1 MNRKAL
7 VVIDIQ
13 NDITKHYRDIIDR
26 LNAAIEWAA
35 ESDMEIVYIQ
45 HNNLSAG
52 SRTFKPGTKGAELVP
67 ELKIVSDHIFV
78 KTKSNALTSEAF
90 SEFIRSKDIR
100 EFYITGADATACVK
114 STCFNM
120 TKAGYA
126 VHVISDCVTSYDLKK
141 MPEMLAYYADKG
153 CEVKNFA
160 IYMGMNYQ
168 YKRLDN
174 NNFTGNSLDDFVR
187 HQTVTEC
194 WRKIDNDWKLVPN
207 VYEENWSQV
216 QCREIAEDVVHNINL
231 DQTGFGAFDG
241 ERIIGFATVSHCV
254 FGVTARY
261 VQLVCLQISEDY
273 RCQGIGRRLFSLA
286 CEEAQRHRR
295 HTGHLAVRLRRR
307 SMRDWQQR
315 SRLMSNWNIDYKS
328 VWYLRKGDN
337 EIMRIY
343 SDLRR

>member
-1 MNRKAL
+1 MKRKAL

-35 ESDMEIVYIQ
+35 ESGMEIVYIQ
-45 HNNLSAG
+45 HNNLSPG
-52 SRTFKPGTKGAELVP
+52 TRTFKPNTKGAELVP
-67 ELKIVSDHIFV
+67 ELKIVSEHIFV
-78 KTKSNALTSEAF
+78 KTKANALTSEEF

-141 MPEMLAYYADKG
+141 MPEMLAYYMKNG
-153 CEVKNFA
+153 CEVRNLA
-160 IYMGMNYQ
+160 TYMGMNYQ
-168 YKRLDN
+168 YRRLDK
-174 NNFTGNSLDDFVR
+174 NNFTGHSLDDFVR

-207 VYEENWSQV
+207 AYEENWSQV
-216 QCREIAEDVVHNINL
+216 ECWEIAEDVVHHINL

-241 ERIIGFATVSHCV
+241 ERIIGFATISHRI
-254 FGVTARY
+254 FGLTARY
-261 VQLVCLQISEDY
+261 VQLVCFQISEEY
-273 RCQGIGRRLFSLA
+273 RRQGIGRKLFSMA
-286 CEEAQRHRR
+286 CEEARR
-295 HTGHLAVRLRRR
+295 LGADKLYISAHSSKESQAAYRALGCTPAEEVNEELAAAEPFDVQMEYRL
-307 SMRDWQQR
+307 
-315 SRLMSNWNIDYKS
+315 
-328 VWYLRKGDN
+328 
-337 EIMRIY
+337 
-343 SDLRR
+343 

>member
-78 KTKSNALTSEAF
+78 KTKANALTSEEF

-100 EFYITGADATACVK
+100 EFYIAGADATACVK

-153 CEVKNFA
+153 CEVKSFA

-187 HQTVTEC
+187 HQTVTKC

-216 QCREIAEDVVHNINL
+216 QCREIAKDVVHNINL

-261 VQLVCLQISEDY
+261 VQLVCLQISEEY
-273 RCQGIGRRLFSLA
+273 RHQGIGRKLFSLA
-286 CEEAQRHRR
+286 CEEARQLGADKLYISAHSSKETQAAYRALGC
-295 HTGHLAVRLRRR
+295 TPAEEVNEGLAAAEPFDVQLEYRL
-307 SMRDWQQR
+307 
-315 SRLMSNWNIDYKS
+315 
-328 VWYLRKGDN
+328 
-337 EIMRIY
+337 
-343 SDLRR
+343 